1 MGSVNI
7 SKRQSKTKEELKEV
21 NEEIKLKVKEEV
33 LKYSDPSSSLNKKRI
48 IKKLSEDLGITKVD
62 LVADWVNECLAE
74 IKRRTSASSKLK
86 LSHTS
91 KDEAIDLV
99 DVEDSDSE

>member
-1 MGSVNI
+1 MLDSPVKKSKSSVNI
-7 SKRQSKTKEELKEV
+7 SKRQSKTKEELKKV

-33 LKYSDPSSSLNKKRI
+33 LKYSNPSSSLNKKRI

-74 IKRRTSASSKLK
+74 IKRRTSTVSSKLK
-86 LSHTS
+86 L
-91 KDEAIDLV
+91 
-99 DVEDSDSE
+99 